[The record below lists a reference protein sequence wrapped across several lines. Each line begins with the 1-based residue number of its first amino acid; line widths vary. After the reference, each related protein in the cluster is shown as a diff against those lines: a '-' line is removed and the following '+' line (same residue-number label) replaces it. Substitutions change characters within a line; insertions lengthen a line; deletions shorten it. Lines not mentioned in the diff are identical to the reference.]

1 MSLTRA
7 VPVLFITTVALL
19 ILLGFGGAANAEL
32 GAEETPLN
40 PDGSAYEINA
50 DAGGLLWISEN
61 GAEEIWALDPTSG
74 EVTIYHGTG
83 AVSDARRA
91 ADGSV
96 WWIDQNDSSLRRL
109 WFDSGEFAT
118 WGIPGASTL
127 LGTTIDEQG
136 RVWLSQ
142 LFDPEVYRFTVE
154 SSELCTYTLGAM
166 GGSDYILADGSD
178 IWLADWITDSIRRL
192 EPDSGVLTSWALPAS
207 ALLPDAR
214 PEGLAMDGEGHVWW
228 ADPDRHHLARLEPE
242 ESRLTTYDLPWGSQ
256 PQMVTVS
263 SERLWYTED
272 REGSVGR
279 LDPAVASGETETVT
293 VETAT
298 LTPICSQISPDA
310 TGVLTTSSGTAPW
323 ASAVYT
329 SVVDADGWSIHE
341 LPSENAYPWGIAASR
356 GEVWMV
362 DYGRQVLA
370 RLQDSLSV
378 TACKMADE
386 DGRLSTSDDRSPV
399 EDWTMYLLVDGERQ
413 EPGQLTGPG
422 GCVTWSELDSGLS
435 YGVEE
440 ETAPS
445 WRALTPTSHTF
456 GVGSTGES
464 YAHVFVNA
472 EGYWIYLPLV
482 IR

>member
-1 MSLTRA
+1 MSLRRT
-7 VPVLFITTVALL
+7 VPVFFISALL
-19 ILLGFGGAANAEL
+19 LLVLLGISGAANAEL
-32 GAEETPLN
+32 GVEETPLDL
-40 PDGSAYEINA
+40 DGSAYEINA
-50 DAGGLLWISEN
+50 DAGGLLWISDN

-74 EVTIYHGTG
+74 EVTIYHGAG

-96 WWIDQNDSSLRRL
+96 WWIDQGKDSLRRM
-109 WFDSGEFAT
+109 WPDSGEFTT
-118 WGIPGASTL
+118 WTIPGAATL
-127 LGTTIDEQG
+127 LGTAIDETDA
-136 RVWLSQ
+136 VWLSQ
-142 LFDPEVYRFTVE
+142 YFDPEVYRFTVE
-154 SSELCTYTLGAM
+154 SSELCTYTLGPM
-166 GGSDYILADGSD
+166 GGSDYILADGTE
-178 IWLADWITDSIRRL
+178 IWLGDWIGKSIHRL
-192 EPDSGVLTSWALPAS
+192 EPGSDALTSWALHAY
-207 ALLPDAR
+207 AR
-214 PEGLAMDGEGHVWW
+214 PEGLAMDSQQELWW
-228 ADPDRHHLARLEPE
+228 ADPDRHHLGRLEPE
-242 ESRLTTYDLPWGSQ
+242 ESHLTTYDLPWGSQ

-263 SERLWYTED
+263 GERIWYTED
-272 REGSVGR
+272 WRGSVGR
-279 LDPAVASGETETVT
+279 LDPAVASGDSETVT

-298 LTPICSQISPDA
+298 LTPVCSQISPDV
-310 TGVLTTSSGTAPW
+310 TGVLTTSSGTASW

-329 SVVDADGWSIHE
+329 SVVDADGWSVHE
-341 LPSENAYPWGIAASR
+341 LPSEDAYPWGIAASR

-386 DGRLSTSDDRSPV
+386 DGKLSTSDDRSPV
-399 EDWTMYLLVDGERQ
+399 EDWTMSLLVGGERQ
-413 EPGQLTGPG
+413 EPGRHTGPG
-422 GCVTWSELDSGLS
+422 GCVTWSELDPGLS

-440 ETAPS
+440 ETAPG

-456 GVGSTGES
+456 EVGSAGES